1 MEWIVTLISS
11 VMKLKFTGSLQ
22 INFSNGVIKNVK
34 KTETLR
40 ELDEKNN

>member
-1 MEWIVTLISS
+1 MEWLVRLIHNAI
-11 VMKLKFTGSLQ
+11 KDKFTGSLQ